1 MCSFVPFVNTATIM
15 ASSLLLVAIAMDRY
29 MAIRRAVSKMWN
41 PDLRFCVLALGG
53 IWLMSLLCALPLF
66 FISDTKYVYLQLT
79 DELILD
85 ELQLATVC
93 LGMQVSGMGKGEDQ
107 YAGRSMRNISSL
119 FPLSEEHLLKT
130 AYWAQ
135 HVVDMCYALSY
146 QPNNLHFYFYS
157 GDTHTHTNKN
167 AYLHPHVQGIIGVY
181 NVIVLGLIFLPCIV
195 AFVFLNATIARQ
207 LWRRRHQQ
215 QQQHLQAHK
224 SEPRFVHLVNQPETT
239 YAMMTAFSVAASLE
253 KLPLSQTLTQAPPKA
268 LSAAAAARVARHR
281 RMVRVVI
288 MMMAAFI
295 CLRLPAWIFLLMRLY
310 GSFSSPVDWLLYFVF
325 GLLNLT
331 SSALNPL
338 FYTFLTQTIRVLSQL
353 KQQLG
358 QLLCCHSKHDGDV
371 AMPQESVE
379 TPQRWPWRGLRIT
392 WRCQPKSDEEPCETA
407 ETFPDLEPRGN
418 IYTIPKRTSLAPRI
432 ASIESSD

>member
-41 PDLRFCVLALGG
+41 PGLRFCVLALGG

-93 LGMQVSGMGKGEDQ
+93 LGMQVSRMRKGEDQ
-107 YAGRSMRNISSL
+107 YAARSMRNISSL

-130 AYWAQ
+130 ACWVR

-146 QPNNLHFYFYS
+146 QPNNLQFYFFS
-157 GDTHTHTNKN
+157 RDTRTNKIEH
-167 AYLHPHVQGIIGVY
+167 LHPHVQGIIGVY

-253 KLPLSQTLTQAPPKA
+253 KLPLSQTLTQSPPKA

>member
-1 MCSFVPFVNTATIM
+1 M
-15 ASSLLLVAIAMDRY
+15 
-29 MAIRRAVSKMWN
+29 
-41 PDLRFCVLALGG
+41 
-53 IWLMSLLCALPLF
+53 
-66 FISDTKYVYLQLT
+66 
-79 DELILD
+79 
-85 ELQLATVC
+85 
-93 LGMQVSGMGKGEDQ
+93 
-107 YAGRSMRNISSL
+107 
-119 FPLSEEHLLKT
+119 KT
-130 AYWAQ
+130 AYWAR

-146 QPNNLHFYFYS
+146 QPNILHFYLYIR
-157 GDTHTHTNKN
+157 DTHTRT
-167 AYLHPHVQGIIGVY
+167 HPHAHEQGIIGIY
-181 NVIVLGLIFLPCIV
+181 NVILLGLIFLPCIV

-207 LWRRRHQQ
+207 LWHRRYQQQQ
-215 QQQHLQAHK
+215 QQQHLNAHK
-224 SEPRFVHLVNQPETT
+224 SEPRFVHLLNQPETT

-253 KLPLSQTLTQAPPKA
+253 KLPLSETLAQSTPKVDTK

-288 MMMAAFI
+288 LMMAAFI

-358 QLLCCHSKHDGDV
+358 QLLCCPTRPDADV

-379 TPQRWPWRGLRIT
+379 TPQRCRWRGLRIT

-407 ETFPDLEPRGN
+407 ETYPDLEPRGN
-418 IYTIPKRTSLAPRI
+418 IYTIPKLSSL
-432 ASIESSD
+432 SSK